1 MMPARLSDSTRL
13 SIPNVLRLTGDAVA
27 RNWAAGAII
36 TAVLTW
42 APALVWDLVLR
53 GVSFEHMQPL
63 DRWEVGAVKSISTL
77 ALEWLG
83 IAAVSQ
89 LVVSKP
95 ARHVGIIAAVK
106 GAGGVYVTLLPF
118 WFLNGL
124 SAWTRLALQ
133 LLLAAE
139 QTGHLV
145 RSFHSLVNLQTAG
158 MLLPPLLALP
168 FSMAI
173 GIFVP
178 TGVAERQGLRA
189 TLGRSWS
196 LLMGSRWIFLGVF
209 LAVSLAPGLVDLI
222 WRPARGIVVA
232 PLVGMGWTDAKL
244 YIGWPFYLIERL
256 VAAVGWVVIAATY
269 LDLRR
274 LKDGPDHDELSDV
287 FA

>member
-124 SAWTRLALQ
+124 M
-133 LLLAAE
+133 
-139 QTGHLV
+139 
-145 RSFHSLVNLQTAG
+145 NLQTAG